1 MRKTAIQVSLA
12 VALLAALASAML
24 VSWRLEGMSKVDN
37 SVEIRNAQRA
47 EARSAEWALALMP
60 KLQEL
65 EGRRAALSPGTA
77 EYERV
82 DGQVTGLGNLIA
94 SKVPSV
100 AEGRDT
106 EGNAVL
112 KPTESI
118 FHQLVATSSAA
129 AGLLTPAERMARMP
143 AQLWLFTAPADYLDD
158 GWWAPELST
167 GNLRFTRREASL
179 EIKNDP
185 SKPNLAVSM
194 LWLPPGSGEGRGSV
208 YINGR
213 LAGTFRV
220 TEAAPEKFLFPKPT
234 GDSDTLKV
242 RIVNENTVV
251 PDEVVGNGDKRRIGV
266 AVEMVWQE

>member
-1 MRKTAIQVSLA
+1 
-12 VALLAALASAML
+12 
-24 VSWRLEGMSKVDN
+24 MSKVDN

-47 EARSAEWALALMP
+47 ESRSAEWVLTLMP
-60 KLQEL
+60 RLKEL
-65 EGRRAALSPGTA
+65 EDRKAGLQPGTPA
-77 EYERV
+77 YEE
-82 DGQVTGLGNLIA
+82 VTEQITELGNLIA

-100 AEGRDT
+100 AEGRDA
-106 EGNAVL
+106 EGNAIL

-129 AGLLTPAERMARMP
+129 VGLLTPAERLARMP

-167 GNLRFTRREASL
+167 GNLRFTKREASL

-194 LWLPPGSGEGRGSV
+194 LWLPPGIGEGSGRV
-208 YINGR
+208 YINDK
-213 LAGTFRV
+213 LAGSFRV
-220 TEAAPEKFLFPKPT
+220 TESAPQKFVFPKPP
-234 GDSDTLKV
+234 GESDTLKV

-251 PDEVVGNGDKRRIGV
+251 PDEAVHNGDRRRIGV